1 MLGLIFDVIGACH
14 SAHGVFT
21 LFATLN
27 PFATLNLFATLN
39 PSFSPGPPS
48 QHEIAQFAALDPPA
62 ELLKLLRDAAS
73 ARHDPTKDYDSI
85 FRQKFSHCHPDA
97 LLLLREMLRFNA
109 TPPQQSPLSALPPMP
124 PLPAGWQELTNVDSG
139 RS

>member
-1 MLGLIFDVIGACH
+1 MLELIFDVIGVSH

-21 LFATLN
+21 R
-27 PFATLNLFATLN
+27 FATLN

-73 ARHDPTKDYDSI
+73 ARHDPTKDYDSM
-85 FRQKFSHCHPDA
+85 FRQKFSHCHPEA
-97 LLLLREMLRFNA
+97 ILLLREMLRFNA
-109 TPPQQSPLSALPPMP
+109 TPPQQAPLSALPPLP